1 MTPQEIASA
10 VGTGML
16 AKDHA
21 SVTLGM
27 RLTHISP
34 GAAHMDMLVRPDM
47 LNGFG
52 TCHGGMITSLADS
65 AFGFACNSY
74 NELTVASGLSV
85 DFVAPAY
92 AGDVL
97 TGIGI
102 LAGIAILAG
111 AASDADKQS
120 RSEPRYDD
128 RSDYPQQ
135 DRPVYQDG
143 NEVGSAVSV
152 CTDAAERSAGNNTRV
167 SEIRSVTRDGNGWRV
182 EGDLNNDSFT
192 CAATDGRVDYIRINN
207 RDI

>member
-1 MTPQEIASA
+1 MKYSA
-10 VGTGML
+10 KLML
-16 AKDHA
+16 A
-21 SVTLGM
+21 S
-27 RLTHISP
+27 
-34 GAAHMDMLVRPDM
+34 GAAAMLAVTPLPAM
-47 LNGFG
+47 AASMG
-52 TCHGGMITSLADS
+52 TQSQTYSTADVMQQT
-65 AFGFACNSY
+65 ADGHRRRY
-74 NELTVASGLSV
+74 RHRDRV
-85 DFVAPAY
+85 D

-120 RSEPRYDD
+120 RNEPRYDD
-128 RSDYPQQ
+128 RNDYPQQ

-152 CTDAAERSAGNNTRV
+152 CTDAAERSAGNNARV

-182 EGDLNNDSFT
+182 EGDLSYDSFT